1 MLFGSDTAH
10 KNYKQGGSIRR
21 ERVGGRRRSGRGRC
35 ARIHVAGGEQG
46 AGRVRRAA
54 TAGVTTRKPRE
65 APSTA
70 PCNNHNARM
79 QVASWVAWQL
89 WNGSC
94 GMAVGVRDHGGAHH
108 GFGRPGEVPA
118 DHRNLA
124 GPQRA
129 RYLMGIRDGDR
140 DDLSVGD
147 RTFWRGLW
155 RECLWECDW
164 GGSGGWG
171 LGGLGGVTQST
182 VSAAADTKT
191 TARVRT
197 LMNMAWVVLAAR
209 DPGVAVSRSVVV
221 AVGALATVPPPRR
234 LLLLSAIRNFNECL
248 FLDEWTYGQNIRIR
262 WHFPHNPT
270 HTYIPTIP
278 ST

>member
-1 MLFGSDTAH
+1 MGCVAVVEWRLGCVLMVAH
-10 KNYKQGGSIRR
+10 ITVLVVLAKSRR
-21 ERVGGRRRSGRGRC
+21 
-35 ARIHVAGGEQG
+35 
-46 AGRVRRAA
+46 
-54 TAGVTTRKPRE
+54 
-65 APSTA
+65 
-70 PCNNHNARM
+70 
-79 QVASWVAWQL
+79 
-89 WNGSC
+89 
-94 GMAVGVRDHGGAHH
+94 
-108 GFGRPGEVPA
+108 A

-129 RYLMGIRDGDR
+129 RYLMGIRDWDR

-221 AVGALATVPPPRR
+221 AVGALATVPLPRR
-234 LLLLSAIRNFNECL
+234 LLLLSAIRK
-248 FLDEWTYGQNIRIR
+248 D
-262 WHFPHNPT
+262 
-270 HTYIPTIP
+270 
-278 ST
+278 